1 MGKNFKTYFIIIFLS
16 TISAL
21 YLFESYLLIKE
32 KNIILKK
39 AEIYKK
45 KTGKSYDLRSKFEVY
60 NDLKNDKEKVTLS
73 MTAWSKIFLDKND
86 LLPLSGLSN
95 IKSILCNENG
105 YYSSYLSDRY
115 GFNNPDKEWDKN
127 SIDYLVL
134 GDSFAHGA
142 CVNRP
147 NDISSVLRSLSKK
160 NVLNLGISG
169 NGPLTEYATLREY
182 KHTNVKNIIWI
193 YFEGYDL
200 ADLINEKKNFILMN
214 YIKDENF
221 SQNLRNRNDAKDQV
235 VKKITKKEY
244 NRIVEKYSDDNKLKY
259 KILKFIRLDKTKKVI
274 FVNQV
279 ISEEINERVFKD
291 FKDILALTKI
301 EADKMK
307 SKLYFVY
314 LPEFLR
320 LSENYSNKNY
330 YKVLKIVND
339 LDIPIIDLKK
349 NLLDKEKNPFDL
361 YPFGMNAHFNV
372 KGYRK
377 SSQIILE
384 NIKD

>member
-39 AEIYKK
+39 AEMYKK

-115 GFNNPDKEWDKN
+115 GFNNPDEEWDKK

-291 FKDILALTKI
+291 FRNIMALTKI

-330 YKVLKIVND
+330 YNVLKIVND
-339 LDIPIIDLKK
+339 LDIPVIDLKK

>member
-1 MGKNFKTYFIIIFLS
+1 MSKNFKTYFIIIFLS

-115 GFNNPDKEWDKN
+115 GFNNPDKEWDKK

-291 FKDILALTKI
+291 FRNIMALTKI

-330 YKVLKIVND
+330 YKVLKIVSD

-384 NIKD
+384 NIKN

>member
-1 MGKNFKTYFIIIFLS
+1 
-16 TISAL
+16 
-21 YLFESYLLIKE
+21 
-32 KNIILKK
+32 
-39 AEIYKK
+39 
-45 KTGKSYDLRSKFEVY
+45 
-60 NDLKNDKEKVTLS
+60 

-95 IKSILCNENG
+95 IESILCNENG

-115 GFNNPDKEWDKN
+115 GFNNPDKEWDKR
-127 SIDYLVL
+127 SIEYLVL

-182 KHTNVKNIIWI
+182 KHKNVKNIIWI

-274 FVNQV
+274 FANPV

-291 FKDILALTKI
+291 FKDIMALAKI

-339 LDIPIIDLKK
+339 LDIPVIDLKK
-349 NLLDKEKNPFDL
+349 GLLDKEKNPFDL

>member
-221 SQNLRNRNDAKDQV
+221 SQNLRSRNDAKDKV

-279 ISEEINERVFKD
+279 ISEEINESVFKD
-291 FKDILALTKI
+291 FRDIMALTKI

-330 YKVLKIVND
+330 YNVLKIVND
-339 LDIPIIDLKK
+339 LDIPVIDLKK
-349 NLLDKEKNPFDL
+349 SLFDKEKNPFDL

>member
-1 MGKNFKTYFIIIFLS
+1 MGKNFKTYFIIIFVS

-39 AEIYKK
+39 AEMYKK

-60 NDLKNDKEKVTLS
+60 NDLKNDKEDVTLS

-115 GFNNPDKEWDKN
+115 GFNNPDKEWDKK

-221 SQNLRNRNDAKDQV
+221 SQNLRNRNDIKDQIV
-235 VKKITKKEY
+235 EKITKKEY
-244 NRIVEKYSDDNKLKY
+244 NRIVEKYNDDNKLKY

-279 ISEEINERVFKD
+279 ISEEINESVFKD
-291 FKDILALTKI
+291 FRDIMALTKI

-339 LDIPIIDLKK
+339 LGIPVIDLKK
-349 NLLDKEKNPFDL
+349 SLLDKEKNPFDL

>member
-39 AEIYKK
+39 AEMYKK

-221 SQNLRNRNDAKDQV
+221 SQNLRSRNDAKDKV

-279 ISEEINERVFKD
+279 ISEEINESVFKD
-291 FKDILALTKI
+291 FRDIMALTKI

-330 YKVLKIVND
+330 YNVLKIVND
-339 LDIPIIDLKK
+339 LDIPVIDLKK
-349 NLLDKEKNPFDL
+349 SLFDKEKNPFDL

>member
-39 AEIYKK
+39 AEMYKK

-221 SQNLRNRNDAKDQV
+221 SQNLRSRNDAKDKV

-291 FKDILALTKI
+291 FRNIMALTKI

-339 LDIPIIDLKK
+339 LDIPVIDLKK

>member
-39 AEIYKK
+39 AEMYKK

-115 GFNNPDKEWDKN
+115 GFNNPDKEWDKK

-339 LDIPIIDLKK
+339 LDIPVIDLKK

>member
-39 AEIYKK
+39 AEMYKK

-60 NDLKNDKEKVTLS
+60 NDLKNDKEDVTLS

-115 GFNNPDKEWDKN
+115 GFNNPDKEWDKK

-221 SQNLRNRNDAKDQV
+221 SQNLRNRNDIKDQIV
-235 VKKITKKEY
+235 EKITKKEY
-244 NRIVEKYSDDNKLKY
+244 NRIVEKYNDDNKLKY

-274 FVNQV
+274 FVNQIV
-279 ISEEINERVFKD
+279 SEEINEKVFKD
-291 FKDILALTKI
+291 FKDIMALTKI

-339 LDIPIIDLKK
+339 LDIPVIDLKK
-349 NLLDKEKNPFDL
+349 SLLDKEKNPFDL

-377 SSQIILE
+377 SSQIILK

>member
-1 MGKNFKTYFIIIFLS
+1 MGENFKTYFLIIFLS
-16 TISAL
+16 AISSL
-21 YLFESYLLIKE
+21 YLFESYLLIQE
-32 KNIILKK
+32 KNILFKK

-45 KTGKSYDLRSKFEVY
+45 ETGKSYDLRSKFEIY

-73 MTAWSKIFLDKND
+73 MTAWSKIFLEKND
-86 LLPLSGLSN
+86 LLPLSGISN

-115 GFNNPDKEWDKN
+115 GFNNPDEEWDKK
-127 SIDYLVL
+127 SIEYLVL

-160 NVLNLGISG
+160 SVLNLGISG

-182 KHTNVKNIIWI
+182 KPKNVKNIIWI

-200 ADLINEKKNFILMN
+200 LDLINEKKNFILMN

-244 NRIVEKYSDDNKLKY
+244 NRIYEKYIDDNKLKY
-259 KILKFIRLDKTKKVI
+259 KILKFIRLDKTKKAI
-274 FVNQV
+274 FINPV
-279 ISEEINERVFKD
+279 ISEEVNEKVFKD
-291 FKDILALTKI
+291 FEDIMALTKI
-301 EADKMK
+301 QAGKMK

-320 LSENYSNKNY
+320 LSENYNNKNY

-349 NLLDKEKNPFDL
+349 SLLDKEKNPFNL

-377 SSQIILE
+377 SSQIILD
-384 NIKD
+384 NIKN

>member
-1 MGKNFKTYFIIIFLS
+1 MSKNLKTYFIIIFLS

-39 AEIYKK
+39 TEMYKK

-115 GFNNPDKEWDKN
+115 GFNNPDKEWDKK

-221 SQNLRNRNDAKDQV
+221 SQNLRSRNNAKDQV

-274 FVNQV
+274 FVNKV
-279 ISEEINERVFKD
+279 ISEEINEIVFKD
-291 FKDILALTKI
+291 FRDIMALTKI

-349 NLLDKEKNPFDL
+349 SLLDKEKNPFDL

>member
-1 MGKNFKTYFIIIFLS
+1 
-16 TISAL
+16 
-21 YLFESYLLIKE
+21 
-32 KNIILKK
+32 
-39 AEIYKK
+39 
-45 KTGKSYDLRSKFEVY
+45 
-60 NDLKNDKEKVTLS
+60 
-73 MTAWSKIFLDKND
+73 
-86 LLPLSGLSN
+86 
-95 IKSILCNENG
+95 
-105 YYSSYLSDRY
+105 
-115 GFNNPDKEWDKN
+115 
-127 SIDYLVL
+127 
-134 GDSFAHGA
+134 
-142 CVNRP
+142 
-147 NDISSVLRSLSKK
+147 
-160 NVLNLGISG
+160 
-169 NGPLTEYATLREY
+169 
-182 KHTNVKNIIWI
+182 
-193 YFEGYDL
+193 
-200 ADLINEKKNFILMN
+200 MN

-221 SQNLRNRNDAKDQV
+221 SQNLRSRNDAKDKV

-291 FKDILALTKI
+291 FEDIMALTKI

-330 YKVLKIVND
+330 YNVLKIVND
-339 LDIPIIDLKK
+339 LDIPVIDLKK
-349 NLLDKEKNPFDL
+349 SLFDKEKNPFDL

>member
-1 MGKNFKTYFIIIFLS
+1 MGKNFKTYFIIFFLS
-16 TISAL
+16 AISAL

-115 GFNNPDKEWDKN
+115 GFNNPDKEWDKK

-221 SQNLRNRNDAKDQV
+221 SQNLRSRNDAKDQV

-279 ISEEINERVFKD
+279 ISEEINESVFKD
-291 FKDILALTKI
+291 FRDIMALTKI

-349 NLLDKEKNPFDL
+349 SLLDKEKNPFDL

>member
-39 AEIYKK
+39 AEMYKK

-115 GFNNPDKEWDKN
+115 GFNNPDKEWDKK

-244 NRIVEKYSDDNKLKY
+244 YRIVEKYSDDNKLKY

-339 LDIPIIDLKK
+339 LDIPVIDLKK

>member
-1 MGKNFKTYFIIIFLS
+1 MGKNFKTYFIIIFVS

-39 AEIYKK
+39 AEMYKK

-115 GFNNPDKEWDKN
+115 GFNNPDKEWDKK

-221 SQNLRNRNDAKDQV
+221 SQNLRNRNDIKDQIV
-235 VKKITKKEY
+235 EKITKKEY
-244 NRIVEKYSDDNKLKY
+244 NRIVEKYNDDNKLKY

-274 FVNQV
+274 FVNQIV
-279 ISEEINERVFKD
+279 SEEINEKVFKD
-291 FKDILALTKI
+291 FKDIMALTKI

-349 NLLDKEKNPFDL
+349 SLLDKEKNPFDL

-377 SSQIILE
+377 SSQIILK

>member
-39 AEIYKK
+39 AEMYKK

-115 GFNNPDKEWDKN
+115 GFNNPDKEWDKK

-182 KHTNVKNIIWI
+182 KRTNVKNIIWI

-200 ADLINEKKNFILMN
+200 VDLINEKKNFILMN
-214 YIKDENF
+214 YINDENF

-259 KILKFIRLDKTKKVI
+259 KILKFIRLDKTKKKI

-279 ISEEINERVFKD
+279 ISEEINESVFKD
-291 FKDILALTKI
+291 FRNIMALTKI

-339 LDIPIIDLKK
+339 LDIPVIDLKK
-349 NLLDKEKNPFDL
+349 SLLDKEKNPFDL

-372 KGYRK
+372 KGYKK

>member
-39 AEIYKK
+39 AEMYKK

-115 GFNNPDKEWDKN
+115 GFNNPDKEWDKK

-291 FKDILALTKI
+291 FRDIMALTKI

-339 LDIPIIDLKK
+339 LDIPVIDLKK

>member
-1 MGKNFKTYFIIIFLS
+1 MSKNFKTYFIIIFLS

-39 AEIYKK
+39 AEMYKK

-115 GFNNPDKEWDKN
+115 GFNNPDKEWDKK

-221 SQNLRNRNDAKDQV
+221 SQNLRSRNDAKDKV

-279 ISEEINERVFKD
+279 ISEEINESVFKD
-291 FKDILALTKI
+291 FRDIMALTKI

-330 YKVLKIVND
+330 YNVLKIVND
-339 LDIPIIDLKK
+339 LDIPVIDLKK
-349 NLLDKEKNPFDL
+349 SLFDKEKNPFDL

>member
-1 MGKNFKTYFIIIFLS
+1 MGKNFKTYFIIIFVS

-39 AEIYKK
+39 AEMYKK

-60 NDLKNDKEKVTLS
+60 NDLKNDKEDVTLS

-115 GFNNPDKEWDKN
+115 GFNNPDKEWDKK

-221 SQNLRNRNDAKDQV
+221 SQNLRNRNDIKDQIV
-235 VKKITKKEY
+235 EKITKKEY
-244 NRIVEKYSDDNKLKY
+244 NRIVEKYNDDNKLKY

-274 FVNQV
+274 FVNQIV
-279 ISEEINERVFKD
+279 SEEINEKVFKD
-291 FKDILALTKI
+291 FKDIMALTKI

-339 LDIPIIDLKK
+339 LGIPVIDLKK
-349 NLLDKEKNPFDL
+349 SLLDKEKNPFDL

>member
-1 MGKNFKTYFIIIFLS
+1 M
-16 TISAL
+16 
-21 YLFESYLLIKE
+21 
-32 KNIILKK
+32 
-39 AEIYKK
+39 
-45 KTGKSYDLRSKFEVY
+45 
-60 NDLKNDKEKVTLS
+60 
-73 MTAWSKIFLDKND
+73 
-86 LLPLSGLSN
+86 
-95 IKSILCNENG
+95 
-105 YYSSYLSDRY
+105 
-115 GFNNPDKEWDKN
+115 
-127 SIDYLVL
+127 
-134 GDSFAHGA
+134 
-142 CVNRP
+142 
-147 NDISSVLRSLSKK
+147 
-160 NVLNLGISG
+160 NLGISG

-291 FKDILALTKI
+291 FRNIMALTKI

-339 LDIPIIDLKK
+339 LDITVIDLKK

>member
-39 AEIYKK
+39 AEMYKK

-221 SQNLRNRNDAKDQV
+221 SQNLRSRNDAKDKV

-339 LDIPIIDLKK
+339 LDIPVIDLKK

>member
-39 AEIYKK
+39 AEMYKK

-60 NDLKNDKEKVTLS
+60 NDLKNDKEDVTLS

-115 GFNNPDKEWDKN
+115 GFNNPDKEWDKK

-221 SQNLRNRNDAKDQV
+221 SQNLRNRNDIKDQIV
-235 VKKITKKEY
+235 EKITKKEY
-244 NRIVEKYSDDNKLKY
+244 NRIVEKYNDDNKLKY

-274 FVNQV
+274 FVNQIV
-279 ISEEINERVFKD
+279 SEEINEKVFKD
-291 FKDILALTKI
+291 FKDIMALTKI

-339 LDIPIIDLKK
+339 LGIPVIDLKK
-349 NLLDKEKNPFDL
+349 SLLDKEKNPFDL